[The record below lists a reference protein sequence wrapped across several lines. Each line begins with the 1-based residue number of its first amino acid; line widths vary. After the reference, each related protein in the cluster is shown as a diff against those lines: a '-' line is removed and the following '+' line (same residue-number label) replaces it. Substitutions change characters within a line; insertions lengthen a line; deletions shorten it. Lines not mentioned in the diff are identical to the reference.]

1 MGEVSEGTSNL
12 PSSICLSVGFEGCL
26 RFEPKEGEAFEEATA
41 KA

>member
-12 PSSICLSVGFEGCL
+12 PSHAFQLALKAACGLNTN
-26 RFEPKEGEAFEEATA
+26 KGEAFEEARA